1 MSENLSSQYLTFVMD
16 GDTFAVN
23 IQHVREVVEYT
34 DVTRIPRT
42 PAFMRGVINLRGGV
56 LPIIDLRLK
65 FDLPAKET
73 DRETSIIITEINL
86 EGEIVVIGTMV
97 DAVKE
102 VVEFSSED
110 LEPAP
115 KIGLKLDSDHI
126 KAMAKQEDRFVI
138 VLNVD
143 SIFSV
148 KEISFART
156 VGEEG
161 GDRGAVS
168 ATEETAE

>member
-115 KIGLKLDSDHI
+115 KIGLKLDADHI

>member
-1 MSENLSSQYLTFVMD
+1 MSENLISQYLTFVMD

-34 DVTRIPRT
+34 DITRIPRT
-42 PAFMRGVINLRGGV
+42 PVFMRGVINLRGGV

-65 FDLPAKET
+65 FDLPAKEP
-73 DRETSIIITEINL
+73 DRDTSIIITEINL
-86 EGEIVVIGTMV
+86 EGETVVIGTMV

-102 VVEFSSED
+102 VVEFSPEA

-115 KIGLKLDSDHI
+115 KIGLKMDSDHI
-126 KAMAKQEDRFVI
+126 KAMAKQDDHFVI
-138 VLNVD
+138 VLNVE
-143 SIFSV
+143 SIFSW
-148 KEISFART
+148 KEISFAKT

-161 GDRGAVS
+161 
-168 ATEETAE
+168 EEEPDAALDSGPAE